1 MAEVGSAFLSIVPSV
16 RGMRAAL
23 ESQMSSDATAA
34 GRTAGTR
41 FGSSF
46 SSAGESQIKALGG
59 IAKWGGIAL
68 AGMGVLGAKAGLQ
81 TAASMENAKIAF
93 TTMLGSAKEAS
104 VFIKDLG
111 NFAAKTPFEF
121 PELQTAA
128 SSLISAGI
136 NADKVIPIMTT
147 LGNVTSG
154 MGTGAEGIKRATV
167 ALQQMNAA
175 GRITGEDLNQLRDAG
190 IPVYD
195 LLAEATG
202 RSKAE
207 VVKLAQAGKLGKED
221 LDAMMKGLETGKGL
235 ERFSGLMA
243 KQSKSLGGI
252 WSTFR
257 DNLNM
262 SLSKALTPSLP
273 GIKAGLSAVSAALPG
288 LIAGFANFIRVLF
301 QVGKWIVEHKPVLF
315 GLAAGIL
322 TALVPSFVA
331 AAAATWAWTAALL
344 ANPLTWIVVGI
355 ALLVAA
361 IVWLVQNWDL
371 IKEKTVA
378 VWNAIKSFLA
388 GVWDGIK
395 SKATFVWNAV
405 TSYVAAAWDSLK
417 SAVVAKAKAVLTFVT
432 TWGKQFLALYLFLPR
447 QMLKIGT
454 DIVLGLRDGLVNAWH
469 FVTDKVK
476 ELIAKIPLAIR
487 KLMGIA
493 SPSKVM
499 AQLGSQMSAGLALG
513 IASGGADVQASLRGL
528 TSDLSVTARVAAR
541 TGTNVT
547 AATTATDK
555 AGRRYAMTV
564 TNWHDGTGYFEEIA
578 DGQILQQTFAST
590 FGALA

>member
-1 MAEVGSAFLSIVPSV
+1 VAEVGSAFLSIVPSV

-23 ESQMSSDATAA
+23 ESQMGSDATAA
-34 GRTAGTR
+34 GKTAGTR

-46 SSAGESQIKALGG
+46 SSAGQAQISALGG
-59 IAKWGGIAL
+59 IAKWGGVAL

-81 TAASMENAKIAF
+81 TAAAMENAKIAF
-93 TTMLGSAKEAS
+93 TTMLGSAQKAS

-154 MGTGAEGIKRATV
+154 MGTGSEGIQRATV

-195 LLAEATG
+195 LLAAATG
-202 RSKAE
+202 KTKAE
-207 VVKLAQAGKLGKED
+207 IVKLAQAGKLGKTE

-235 ERFSGLMA
+235 ERFKGLMA
-243 KQSKSLGGI
+243 KQSASLGGI

-288 LIAGFANFIRVLF
+288 LIKGFADFVTVLF
-301 QVGKWIVEHKPVLF
+301 RVGQWIVAHKPVLL

-331 AAAATWAWTAALL
+331 AAIATWAWTAALL

-361 IVWLVQNWDL
+361 IVLLVQNWDL
-371 IKEKTVA
+371 IKEKTIE
-378 VWNAIKSFLA
+378 VWNAIKAKLA
-388 GVWDGIK
+388 AVWDAIK
-395 SKATFVWNAV
+395 AKATAIWNGLKAAI
-405 TSYVAAAWDSLK
+405 SAAWDAIK
-417 SAVVAKAKAVLTFVT
+417 QAIVTKAQAVVDFVT
-432 TWGKQFLALYLFLPR
+432 KWAKTFLNIFLFLPK

-469 FVTDKVK
+469 FVTDKV
-476 ELIAKIPLAIR
+476 EALIAKIPLAIR
-487 KLMGIA
+487 KLMGIT

-499 AQLGSQMSAGLALG
+499 AQLGAQMSAGLALG
-513 IASGGADVQASLRGL
+513 IESGQSDVQSSLRGL
-528 TSDLSVTARVAAR
+528 TSDLAVNARVSAR
-541 TGTNVT
+541 TGSGVT
-547 AATTATDK
+547 APTTVAAPTQFYLKSGAIEIINGKAYITGVINEHVFEAATA
-555 AGRRYAMTV
+555 
-564 TNWHDGTGYFEEIA
+564 
-578 DGQILQQTFAST
+578 
-590 FGALA
+590 